1 MASLSLARLAELT
14 GGKIIQGEPE
24 TRIVACTFDSRQ
36 TTPGSLFFA
45 LKGIRDGHDYLTEA
59 RKKGA
64 VAACVSREVRDL
76 PPDFGLIQVADTLQ
90 ALQQL
95 AARVLAESQLRVV
108 GITGSIGKTST
119 KELTASLLSA
129 RFSVLRSMG
138 NYNNQIGLPI
148 SILALNDS
156 HQIAVLEM
164 GMNHPCEIKR
174 LVEIAPPEVAVI
186 TRIAPVHLEFFQ
198 SLEEIALAKKEI
210 LAGAKPGASAVLNGD
225 DPLIRQIAADFPPDK
240 IIYFGKSDR
249 CLIRAEDIEYH
260 GWSGLSFSLIYRRE
274 KARVELPILNE
285 GLITNVLA
293 ACGVAYYFGLGLTEI
308 ISSLHQLP
316 VLAHRG
322 EIIKL
327 KSGTTIYDDSYN
339 SNPVALEEVLKSL
352 GRLLAGRKIAVLG
365 DMLELG
371 PAENQYH
378 LEAGALLPAYGWDYL
393 VTVGSRARL
402 IAEGAVRHGLD
413 SARVESFDRPEEVA
427 DWLKSF
433 IRPSDLVLVKGSR
446 GLSLETIVENLKKAM
461 EN

>member
-24 TRIVACTFDSRQ
+24 TTIVAYTFDSRQ
-36 TTPGSLFFA
+36 ARPGSLFFA
-45 LKGIRDGHDYLTEA
+45 LKGIRDGHDYIAEA
-59 RKKGA
+59 QKRGA
-64 VAACVSREVRDL
+64 VAACVSRKVKDL
-76 PPDFGLIQVADTLQ
+76 PPDFGLIQVDDTLH

-119 KELTASLLSA
+119 KELTAGLLSE
-129 RFSVLRSMG
+129 RFAVLKSMG

-148 SILALNDS
+148 SILSLSDS
-156 HQIAVLEM
+156 HQVAVLEM
-164 GMNHPCEIKR
+164 GMNHPGEIKR

-210 LAGAKPGASAVLNGD
+210 LTGAKPGATAVLNGN
-225 DPLIRQIAADFPPDK
+225 DPLIRQIAADFAPDR

-249 CLIRAEDIEYH
+249 YLIGAEDIEYH
-260 GWSGLSFSLIYRRE
+260 GWTGLSFSLIYGRE
-274 KARVELPILNE
+274 KARVELPIFNE

-293 ACGVAYYFGLGLTEI
+293 ACGVAYYFGLKLAEI
-308 ISSLHQLP
+308 LPSLHRLP
-316 VLAHRG
+316 DLTHRG
-322 EIIKL
+322 QLIKL
-327 KSGTTIYDDSYN
+327 KSGATIYDDSYN

-352 GRLLAGRKIAVLG
+352 GRLPAGRKIAVLG

-371 PAENQYH
+371 PAENQFH
-378 LEAGALLPAYGWDYL
+378 LEVGALLPAYGWNYL
-393 VTVGSRARL
+393 VTVGSRAKL
-402 IAEGAVRHGLD
+402 IAEGAVHHGLD
-413 SARVESFDRPEEVA
+413 SARIESFDRPEEAA

-433 IRPSDLVLVKGSR
+433 LEPSDLVLVKGSR
-446 GLSLETIVENLKKAM
+446 GLSLETIVENLKQEM
-461 EN
+461 EI

>member
-24 TRIVACTFDSRQ
+24 TTIVAYTFDSRQ
-36 TTPGSLFFA
+36 ARPGSLFFA
-45 LKGIRDGHDYLTEA
+45 LKGIRDGHDYIAEA
-59 RKKGA
+59 QKKGA
-64 VAACVSREVRDL
+64 VAACVSRKVKDL
-76 PPDFGLIQVADTLQ
+76 PPDFGLIQVDDTLH

-119 KELTASLLSA
+119 KELTAGLLSE
-129 RFSVLRSMG
+129 RFAVLKSMG

-148 SILALNDS
+148 SILSLTDS
-156 HQIAVLEM
+156 HQVAVLEM
-164 GMNHPCEIKR
+164 GMNHPGEIKR

-210 LAGAKPGASAVLNGD
+210 LTGAKPGATAVLNGD
-225 DPLIRQIAADFPPDK
+225 DPLIRQIAADFAPDR

-249 CLIRAEDIEYH
+249 YLIGAEDIEYH
-260 GWSGLSFSLIYRRE
+260 GWTGLSFSLIYGRE
-274 KARVELPILNE
+274 KARVELPIFNK

-293 ACGVAYYFGLGLTEI
+293 ACGVAYYFGLKLAEI
-308 ISSLHQLP
+308 LPSLHRLP
-316 VLAHRG
+316 DLTHRG
-322 EIIKL
+322 QLIKL
-327 KSGTTIYDDSYN
+327 KSGATIYDDSYN

-352 GRLLAGRKIAVLG
+352 GRLPAGRKIAVLG

-371 PAENQYH
+371 PAENQFH
-378 LEAGALLPAYGWDYL
+378 LEVGALLPAYGWNYL
-393 VTVGSRARL
+393 VTVGSRAKL
-402 IAEGAVRHGLD
+402 IAEGAVHHGLD
-413 SARVESFDRPEEVA
+413 SARIESFDRPEEAA

-433 IRPSDLVLVKGSR
+433 LEPSDLVLVKGSR
-446 GLSLETIVENLKKAM
+446 GLSLETIVENLKQEM
-461 EN
+461 EI

>member
-1 MASLSLARLAELT
+1 
-14 GGKIIQGEPE
+14 
-24 TRIVACTFDSRQ
+24 
-36 TTPGSLFFA
+36 
-45 LKGIRDGHDYLTEA
+45 
-59 RKKGA
+59 
-64 VAACVSREVRDL
+64 
-76 PPDFGLIQVADTLQ
+76 
-90 ALQQL
+90 
-95 AARVLAESQLRVV
+95 
-108 GITGSIGKTST
+108 
-119 KELTASLLSA
+119 
-129 RFSVLRSMG
+129 MG

-148 SILALNDS
+148 SILSLNDS

-164 GMNHPCEIKR
+164 GMNHPGEIKR

-240 IIYFGKSDR
+240 IIYFGKGDR
-249 CLIRAEDIEYH
+249 YLIRAEDIEYH
-260 GWSGLSFSLIYRRE
+260 GWSGLSFGLIYGQE

-293 ACGVAYYFGLGLTEI
+293 ACGVAYYFGLRLAEI
-308 ISSLHQLP
+308 LSSLHQLP

-322 EIIKL
+322 EVIKL
-327 KSGTTIYDDSYN
+327 KDGTTIYDDSYN

-352 GRLLAGRKIAVLG
+352 GRLQAGRKIAVLG

-378 LEAGALLPAYGWDYL
+378 LDAGALLPAYGWDYL

-402 IAEGAVRHGLD
+402 IAEGAVRQGLD
-413 SARVESFDRPEEVA
+413 SARVESFDRPEEAA

-446 GLSLETIVENLKKAM
+446 GLSLEIVVENLKR
-461 EN
+461 ERED

>member
-24 TRIVACTFDSRQ
+24 TTIVAYTFDSRQ
-36 TTPGSLFFA
+36 ARPGSLFFA
-45 LKGIRDGHDYLTEA
+45 LKGIRDGHDYIAEA
-59 RKKGA
+59 QKKGA
-64 VAACVSREVRDL
+64 VAACVSRKVKDL
-76 PPDFGLIQVADTLQ
+76 PPDFGLIQVDDTLH

-119 KELTASLLSA
+119 KELTAGLLSE
-129 RFSVLRSMG
+129 RFAVLKSMG

-148 SILALNDS
+148 SILSLTDS
-156 HQIAVLEM
+156 HQVAVLEM
-164 GMNHPCEIKR
+164 GMNHPGEIKR

-210 LAGAKPGASAVLNGD
+210 LTGAKPGATAVLNGD
-225 DPLIRQIAADFPPDK
+225 DPLIKQIAADFAPDR

-249 CLIRAEDIEYH
+249 YLIGAEDIEYH
-260 GWSGLSFSLIYRRE
+260 GWTGLSFSLIYGRE
-274 KARVELPILNE
+274 KARVELPIFNE

-293 ACGVAYYFGLGLTEI
+293 ACGVAYYFGLKLAEI
-308 ISSLHQLP
+308 LPSLHRLP
-316 VLAHRG
+316 DLTHRG
-322 EIIKL
+322 QLIKL
-327 KSGTTIYDDSYN
+327 KSGATIYDDSYN

-352 GRLLAGRKIAVLG
+352 GRLPAGRKIAVLG

-371 PAENQYH
+371 PAENQFH
-378 LEAGALLPAYGWDYL
+378 LEVGALLPAYGWNYL
-393 VTVGSRARL
+393 VTVGSRAKL
-402 IAEGAVRHGLD
+402 IAEGAVHHGLD
-413 SARVESFDRPEEVA
+413 SARIESFDRPEEAA

-433 IRPSDLVLVKGSR
+433 LEPSDLVLVKGSR
-446 GLSLETIVENLKKAM
+446 GLSLETIVENLKQEM
-461 EN
+461 EI

>member
-24 TRIVACTFDSRQ
+24 TTIVAYTFDSRQ
-36 TTPGSLFFA
+36 ARPGSLFFA
-45 LKGIRDGHDYLTEA
+45 LKGIRDGHDYIAEA
-59 RKKGA
+59 QKKGA
-64 VAACVSREVRDL
+64 VAACVSRKVKDL
-76 PPDFGLIQVADTLQ
+76 PPDFGLIQVDDTLH

-119 KELTASLLSA
+119 KELTAGLLSE
-129 RFSVLRSMG
+129 RFAVLKSMG

-148 SILALNDS
+148 SILSLTDS
-156 HQIAVLEM
+156 HQVAVLEM
-164 GMNHPCEIKR
+164 GMNHPGEIKR

-210 LAGAKPGASAVLNGD
+210 LTGAKPGATAVLNGD
-225 DPLIRQIAADFPPDK
+225 DPLIRQIAADFAPDR

-249 CLIRAEDIEYH
+249 YLIGAEDIEYH
-260 GWSGLSFSLIYRRE
+260 GWTGLSFSLIYGRE
-274 KARVELPILNE
+274 KARVELPIFNE

-293 ACGVAYYFGLGLTEI
+293 ACGVAYYFGLKLAEI
-308 ISSLHQLP
+308 LPSLHRLP
-316 VLAHRG
+316 DLTHRG
-322 EIIKL
+322 QLIKL
-327 KSGTTIYDDSYN
+327 KSGATIYDDSYN

-352 GRLLAGRKIAVLG
+352 GRLPAGRKIAVLG

-371 PAENQYH
+371 PAENQFH
-378 LEAGALLPAYGWDYL
+378 LEVGALLPAYGWNYL
-393 VTVGSRARL
+393 VTVGSRAKL
-402 IAEGAVRHGLD
+402 IAEGAVHHGLD
-413 SARVESFDRPEEVA
+413 SARIESFDRPEEAA

-433 IRPSDLVLVKGSR
+433 LEPSDLVLVKGSR
-446 GLSLETIVENLKKAM
+446 GLSLETIVENLKQEM
-461 EN
+461 EI

>member
-1 MASLSLARLAELT
+1 MLSLSLARLAELT

-36 TTPGSLFFA
+36 ATPGSLFFA

-164 GMNHPCEIKR
+164 GMNHPGEIKR

-210 LAGAKPGASAVLNGD
+210 L
-225 DPLIRQIAADFPPDK
+225 
-240 IIYFGKSDR
+240 
-249 CLIRAEDIEYH
+249 
-260 GWSGLSFSLIYRRE
+260 
-274 KARVELPILNE
+274 
-285 GLITNVLA
+285 
-293 ACGVAYYFGLGLTEI
+293 
-308 ISSLHQLP
+308 
-316 VLAHRG
+316 
-322 EIIKL
+322 
-327 KSGTTIYDDSYN
+327 
-339 SNPVALEEVLKSL
+339 
-352 GRLLAGRKIAVLG
+352 
-365 DMLELG
+365 
-371 PAENQYH
+371 
-378 LEAGALLPAYGWDYL
+378 
-393 VTVGSRARL
+393 
-402 IAEGAVRHGLD
+402 
-413 SARVESFDRPEEVA
+413 
-427 DWLKSF
+427 
-433 IRPSDLVLVKGSR
+433 
-446 GLSLETIVENLKKAM
+446 
-461 EN
+461 

>member
-24 TRIVACTFDSRQ
+24 TTIVAYTFDSRQ
-36 TTPGSLFFA
+36 ARPGSLFFA
-45 LKGIRDGHDYLTEA
+45 LKGIRDGHNYIAEA
-59 RKKGA
+59 QKKGA
-64 VAACVSREVRDL
+64 VAACVSRKVKDL
-76 PPDFGLIQVADTLQ
+76 PPDFGLIQVDDTLH

-119 KELTASLLSA
+119 KELTAGLLSE
-129 RFSVLRSMG
+129 RFAVLKSMG

-148 SILALNDS
+148 SILSLTDS
-156 HQIAVLEM
+156 HQVAVLEM
-164 GMNHPCEIKR
+164 GMNHPGEIKR

-210 LAGAKPGASAVLNGD
+210 LTGAKPGATAVLNGD
-225 DPLIRQIAADFPPDK
+225 DPLIKQIAADFAPDR

-249 CLIRAEDIEYH
+249 YLIGAEDIEYH
-260 GWSGLSFSLIYRRE
+260 GWTGLSFSLIYGRE
-274 KARVELPILNE
+274 KARVELPIFNE

-293 ACGVAYYFGLGLTEI
+293 ACGVAYYFGLKLAEI
-308 ISSLHQLP
+308 LPSLHRLP
-316 VLAHRG
+316 DLTHRG
-322 EIIKL
+322 QLIKL
-327 KSGTTIYDDSYN
+327 KSGATIYDDSYN

-352 GRLLAGRKIAVLG
+352 GRLPAGRKIAVLG

-371 PAENQYH
+371 PAENQFH
-378 LEAGALLPAYGWDYL
+378 LEVGALLPAYGWNYL
-393 VTVGSRARL
+393 VTVGSRAKL
-402 IAEGAVRHGLD
+402 IAEGAVHHGLD
-413 SARVESFDRPEEVA
+413 SARIESFDRPEEAA

-433 IRPSDLVLVKGSR
+433 LEPSDLVLVKGSR
-446 GLSLETIVENLKKAM
+446 GLSLETIVENLKQEM
-461 EN
+461 EI

>member
-24 TRIVACTFDSRQ
+24 TTIVAYTFDSRQ
-36 TTPGSLFFA
+36 ARPGSLFFA
-45 LKGIRDGHDYLTEA
+45 LKGIRDGHDYIAEA
-59 RKKGA
+59 QKKGA
-64 VAACVSREVRDL
+64 VAACVSRKVKDL
-76 PPDFGLIQVADTLQ
+76 PPDFGLIQVDDTLH

-119 KELTASLLSA
+119 KELTAGLLSE
-129 RFSVLRSMG
+129 RFAVLKSMG

-148 SILALNDS
+148 SILSLTDS
-156 HQIAVLEM
+156 HQVAVLEM
-164 GMNHPCEIKR
+164 GMNHPGEIKR

-210 LAGAKPGASAVLNGD
+210 LTGAKPGATAVLNGD
-225 DPLIRQIAADFPPDK
+225 DPLIKQIAADFAPDR

-249 CLIRAEDIEYH
+249 YLIGAEDIEYH
-260 GWSGLSFSLIYRRE
+260 GWTGLSFSLIYGRE
-274 KARVELPILNE
+274 KARVELPIFNK

-293 ACGVAYYFGLGLTEI
+293 ACGVAYYFGLKLAEI
-308 ISSLHQLP
+308 LPSLHRLP
-316 VLAHRG
+316 DLTHRG
-322 EIIKL
+322 QLIKL
-327 KSGTTIYDDSYN
+327 KSGATIYDDSYN

-352 GRLLAGRKIAVLG
+352 GRLPAGRKIAVLG

-371 PAENQYH
+371 PAENQFH
-378 LEAGALLPAYGWDYL
+378 LEVGALLPAYGWNYL
-393 VTVGSRARL
+393 VTVGSRAKL
-402 IAEGAVRHGLD
+402 IAEGAVHHGLD
-413 SARVESFDRPEEVA
+413 SARIESFDRPEEAA

-433 IRPSDLVLVKGSR
+433 LEPSDLVLVKGSR
-446 GLSLETIVENLKKAM
+446 GLSLETIVENLKQEM
-461 EN
+461 EI